1 MKLLILSASA
11 LLLSAC
17 VANRTSI
24 QSSWA
29 DDAYHG
35 PPLGRVAVVALF
47 ETRADS
53 LAFERSASD
62 YLTTQGVETLPAHE
76 ILTAEQT
83 QTLDEAA
90 VRDRLAATDVDGL
103 LIFRLIAVDERRE
116 YQVPTPY
123 LLNVPPDVMSGD
135 AQRWYYEPSS
145 SYYWYWRS
153 SADVTGSPGYW
164 IEQSFLVAETALFD
178 NRDDRLLWT
187 AKSATMYDAHFQR
200 TSESIVRTVAREL
213 LAMDLIA
220 PIAAFPSSAHRAN
233 VDDDSREPSAWTGR
247 GRT

>member
-1 MKLLILSASA
+1 MKLLSLSGSA

-17 VANRTSI
+17 VANRTTI

-29 DDAYHG
+29 DEGYSG
-35 PPLGRVAVVALF
+35 PPLDRIAVVALF

-53 LAFERSASD
+53 LAFERSASE
-62 YLTTQGVETLPAHE
+62 YLTTRGVETLPAHE

-83 QTLDEAA
+83 LALDETA
-90 VRDRLAATDVDGL
+90 VRDRLAATDVDGV

-135 AQRWYYEPSS
+135 AQRWYHEPSS

-187 AKSATMYDAHFQR
+187 AKSATMDDAHFQR
-200 TSESIVRTVAREL
+200 TSESLVRTVARQL
-213 LAMDLIA
+213 FAMDLIA
-220 PIAAFPSSAHRAN
+220 PIAALPGGAESN
-233 VDDDSREPSAWTGR
+233 VGTGR